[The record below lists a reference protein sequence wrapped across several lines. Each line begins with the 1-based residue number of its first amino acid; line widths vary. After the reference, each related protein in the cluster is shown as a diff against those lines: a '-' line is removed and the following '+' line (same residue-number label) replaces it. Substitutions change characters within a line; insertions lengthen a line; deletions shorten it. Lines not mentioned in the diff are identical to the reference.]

1 MNLYH
6 LKTFYFTA
14 KYRSY
19 TKAADI
25 LCITQPAVTR
35 QIQELQSTYDLVL
48 FNRIG
53 KKILLTDAGEAV
65 YALAERIFELETQ
78 VEESIKDFQQQKSGK
93 ISIVTAETFGGF
105 YLPKIIINFNK
116 RHPDIHV
123 SILTLND
130 FYVVENVS
138 KLSYDL
144 GFLSKEM
151 SHPKLIV
158 KELFSEDI
166 VLVADP
172 SHKFAEKKEIEPR
185 ELDRVPVIMPEENSG
200 TRNILNDFKK
210 KHGLEFNVVCEF
222 SNNDSIKT
230 LVQEGMGVSFISRNV
245 VRKEIGNGDLVVVDI
260 AGVNLKR
267 QYYITYHKDKYFTK
281 TIADF
286 ISLTAQWTDEYMNE
300 QPQNVNR

>member
-172 SHKFAEKKEIEPR
+172 GHKFAEKKEIEPR
-185 ELDRVPVIMPEENSG
+185 ELDMVPVIMPEENSG

-245 VRKEIGNGDLVVVDI
+245 VRKEIGNGDLIVVDI
-260 AGVNLKR
+260 AGVKLKR

-300 QPQNVNR
+300 QPQNVNQ